1 MFVADNSIH
10 ALIAYFKRELND
22 LYSERELKTIAQQF
36 ICKRLDWSNATYMM
50 SKDATVSE
58 SDLLFFR
65 AVIKRLL
72 EGEPFQYVIGETYFY
87 NIKLQTTSQA
97 LIPRPETE
105 ELVEWVLKELPEKF
119 YRIIDIGT
127 GTGCIP
133 LAIKK
138 ERPNNELFG
147 IDISESAIELA
158 QNNAQA
164 LKLDVKFRKYDIM
177 KNENYSV
184 IKNSW
189 DVIISNPPYIPDL
202 EKEGMASHVIEYEP
216 ENALFVPDKTPL
228 LFYERIAIFA
238 KEHLSQS
245 GMLFFEI
252 HEDFG
257 SEIIR
262 LLKGYGFE
270 TELKKDL
277 QNKDRMIKATL
288 RS

>member
-1 MFVADNSIH
+1 MFVTDNSICEVK
-10 ALIAYFKRELND
+10 AYFKSMLKH
-22 LYSERELKTIAQQF
+22 LFSERELKTIAQQF

-50 SKDATVSE
+50 SKNATVSE

-65 AVIKRLL
+65 AVVKRLL

-87 NIKLQTTSQA
+87 NIMLQTTPQA
-97 LIPRPETE
+97 LVPRPETE
-105 ELVEWVLKELPEKF
+105 ELVEWVLMELPEKF
-119 YRIIDIGT
+119 YRILDIGT

-138 ERPNNELFG
+138 ERPNNEIFG

-158 QNNAQA
+158 QNNSQL
-164 LKLDVKFRKYDIM
+164 LKLDVSFVKYDILA
-177 KNENYSV
+177 NDVDSE
-184 IKNSW
+184 IQTTW

-202 EKEGMASHVIEYEP
+202 EKKGMASHVIEYEP

>member
-1 MFVADNSIH
+1 MFVTDNSIH
-10 ALIAYFKRELND
+10 AVKAYFKNELKY
-22 LYSERELKTIAQQF
+22 LFSEREVNTITKQF
-36 ICKRLDWSNATYMM
+36 ICKRLDWSNTTYMM
-50 SKDATVSE
+50 SKNATVSE

-65 AVIKRLL
+65 GAIKRLL
-72 EGEPFQYVIGETYFY
+72 AGEPFQYVIGETYFY
-87 NIKLQTTSQA
+87 NIMLQTTPQA

-105 ELVEWVLKELPEKF
+105 ELVEWVLMELPEKF
-119 YRIIDIGT
+119 YRILDIGT

-138 ERPNNELFG
+138 ERPNNEIFG

-158 QNNAQA
+158 QNNAQ
-164 LKLDVKFRKYDIM
+164 LIKLDVSFVKYDILA
-177 KNENYSV
+177 NDVDSE
-184 IKNSW
+184 IQTTW

>member
-1 MFVADNSIH
+1 MFVTDNSIREVK
-10 ALIAYFKRELND
+10 AYFKSKLKH
-22 LYSERELKTIAQQF
+22 LFSEREVNTITKQF

-87 NIKLQTTSQA
+87 NIMLQTTPQA

-105 ELVEWVLKELPEKF
+105 ELVEWVLMELPEKF
-119 YRIIDIGT
+119 YRILDIGT

-138 ERPNNELFG
+138 ERPNNEVFG

-158 QNNAQA
+158 QNNAQL
-164 LKLDVKFRKYDIM
+164 LKLDVSFVKYDILA
-177 KNENYSV
+177 NDVDSE
-184 IKNSW
+184 IQTTW

>member
-10 ALIAYFKRELND
+10 ALIAYFKRELSD
-22 LYSERELKTIAQQF
+22 LFSERELKTIAQQF

-65 AVIKRLL
+65 AVVKRLL

-105 ELVEWVLKELPEKF
+105 ELVEWVLMELPKKF
-119 YRIIDIGT
+119 YRILDIGT

-138 ERPNNELFG
+138 ERPNNEVFG
-147 IDISESAIELA
+147 IDISDSAIELA
-158 QNNAQA
+158 QNNAKA
-164 LKLDVKFRKYDIM
+164 LKLDVKFRKYDIL
-177 KNENYSV
+177 KNENDSV

-189 DVIISNPPYIPDL
+189 NVIISNPPYIPDL
-202 EKEGMASHVIEYEP
+202 ERAEIAHHVLKFEP
-216 ENALFVPDKTPL
+216 ENALFVPDDNPL

-238 KEHLSQS
+238 KEHLTQS

-257 SEIIR
+257 SETIR

-277 QNKDRMIKATL
+277 QKKDRMIKATL